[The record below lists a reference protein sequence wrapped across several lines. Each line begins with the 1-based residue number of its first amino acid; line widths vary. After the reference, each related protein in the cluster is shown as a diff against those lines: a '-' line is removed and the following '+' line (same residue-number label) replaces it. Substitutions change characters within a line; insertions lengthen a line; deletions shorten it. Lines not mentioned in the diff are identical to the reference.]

1 MRTLEEKV
9 NYNKK
14 RYKTDNF
21 SAGYVIGVQMYH
33 DYPKY
38 DEKGKAEARKTKRR
52 FQRPCERQKWRQA
65 GERHNVRHTR
75 QRERAETREIT
86 FPLSALLRVAVML
99 PAGVIKK
106 YRGADKCRTFIR

>member
-1 MRTLEEKV
+1 MRTFEEKV

-38 DEKGKAEARKTKRR
+38 DEKGKAETRKMISDYNKIASGKDRNSIATKLSKGIMCGIRDSAN
-52 FQRPCERQKWRQA
+52 ERKR
-65 GERHNVRHTR
+65 
-75 QRERAETREIT
+75 
-86 FPLSALLRVAVML
+86 
-99 PAGVIKK
+99 KK
-106 YRGADKCRTFIR
+106 

>member
-1 MRTLEEKV
+1 MRTFEEKV

-38 DEKGKAEARKTKRR
+38 DEKGKAEARKTIGDFNDLAKGKDRNR
-52 FQRPCERQKWRQA
+52 K
-65 GERHNVRHTR
+65 
-75 QRERAETREIT
+75 ETR
-86 FPLSALLRVAVML
+86 LSKGVMCGIRDS
-99 PAGVIKK
+99 ANERKRKK
-106 YRGADKCRTFIR
+106 

>member
-1 MRTLEEKV
+1 MRTFEEKV

-38 DEKGKAEARKTKRR
+38 DEKGKAEARKMISDFNEIAKGKDRNR
-52 FQRPCERQKWRQA
+52 K
-65 GERHNVRHTR
+65 
-75 QRERAETREIT
+75 ETR
-86 FPLSALLRVAVML
+86 LSKGVMCIRDS
-99 PAGVIKK
+99 ANERKRKK
-106 YRGADKCRTFIR
+106 

>member
-1 MRTLEEKV
+1 MRTFEEKV

-38 DEKGKAEARKTKRR
+38 DEKGKRKREKQSAISMTLRKA
-52 FQRPCERQKWRQA
+52 KTATGWRKA
-65 GERHNVRHTR
+65 
-75 QRERAETREIT
+75 
-86 FPLSALLRVAVML
+86 
-99 PAGVIKK
+99 
-106 YRGADKCRTFIR
+106 

>member
-1 MRTLEEKV
+1 MKKRKIKMRTFEEKV

-38 DEKGKAEARKTKRR
+38 DEKGKAEARKIIGDFNDLAKGIMCGIRDSAN
-52 FQRPCERQKWRQA
+52 ERK
-65 GERHNVRHTR
+65 H
-75 QRERAETREIT
+75 
-86 FPLSALLRVAVML
+86 
-99 PAGVIKK
+99 KK
-106 YRGADKCRTFIR
+106 

>member
-1 MRTLEEKV
+1 MKIKMRTFEEKV

-38 DEKGKAEARKTKRR
+38 DEKGKAEARKIIGDFNDLAKGKNGDRLAKGIMCGIR
-52 FQRPCERQKWRQA
+52 DSANERK
-65 GERHNVRHTR
+65 H
-75 QRERAETREIT
+75 
-86 FPLSALLRVAVML
+86 
-99 PAGVIKK
+99 KK
-106 YRGADKCRTFIR
+106 

>member
-1 MRTLEEKV
+1 MRTFEEKV

-38 DEKGKAEARKTKRR
+38 DEKAKRKRGKQSAISTTLRKAKTATG
-52 FQRPCERQKWRQA
+52 WRKA
-65 GERHNVRHTR
+65 
-75 QRERAETREIT
+75 
-86 FPLSALLRVAVML
+86 
-99 PAGVIKK
+99 
-106 YRGADKCRTFIR
+106 